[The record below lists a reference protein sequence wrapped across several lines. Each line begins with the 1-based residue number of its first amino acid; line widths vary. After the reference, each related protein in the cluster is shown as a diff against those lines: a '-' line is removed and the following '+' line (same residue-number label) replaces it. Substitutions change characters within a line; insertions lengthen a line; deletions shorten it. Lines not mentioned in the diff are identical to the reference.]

1 MNSPSRSLL
10 EAGADA
16 WEVRPLPSGNALVDE
31 TLRRY
36 GAGS

>member
-16 WEVRPLPSGNALVDE
+16 WQVRPFPSGNALVDE
-31 TLRRY
+31 TSRRH
-36 GAGS
+36 GAGF